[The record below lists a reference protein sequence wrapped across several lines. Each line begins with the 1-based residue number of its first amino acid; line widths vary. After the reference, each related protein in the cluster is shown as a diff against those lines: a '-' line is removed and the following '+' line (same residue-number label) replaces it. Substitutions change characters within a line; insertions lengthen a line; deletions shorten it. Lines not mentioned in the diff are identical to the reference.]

1 MLDTLCQRMEY
12 QQIRTKVGKVKNW
25 PRPTSPENV
34 RQFVA
39 FAGFYRRF
47 IKDFSKVIKP
57 LSEVMP
63 PQNQK
68 KGRNTTQ
75 TDDWKWGDSQEQA
88 FNKLKDLMTSAPI
101 LAFAEYSLP
110 FELHVDASGQA
121 LGAVLCQKQEGKA
134 RVVSYGSRT
143 LNKAEKNYPT
153 MKLEFLALKWAVTE
167 KFNDYLYGNKFTVL
181 TDNNPLTYVL
191 TTAKLDATG
200 HRVDV
205 CVRGLRFEH
214 KIYTRQEKCRC
225 GFYVEIPTAA

>member
-1 MLDTLCQRMEY
+1 MSKDG
-12 QQIRTKVGKVKNW
+12 ISADPDKVGKVKNW

-68 KGRNTTQ
+68 KGRKTTQ

-101 LAFAEYSLP
+101 LHLQNTVCHLNFTLTQAASAWCGVMSETGGKGK
-110 FELHVDASGQA
+110 SGQ
-121 LGAVLCQKQEGKA
+121 
-134 RVVSYGSRT
+134 
-143 LNKAEKNYPT
+143 
-153 MKLEFLALKWAVTE
+153 
-167 KFNDYLYGNKFTVL
+167 
-181 TDNNPLTYVL
+181 
-191 TTAKLDATG
+191 
-200 HRVDV
+200 
-205 CVRGLRFEH
+205 LR
-214 KIYTRQEKCRC
+214 K
-225 GFYVEIPTAA
+225 